1 MAIEGGPRI
10 VTDTFKALANNT
22 DRMNR
27 IETNFQNI
35 RDTLDDFSRK
45 NNGDIPNETVAKVN
59 SYLRDVELAKKQSGG
74 DILHDL
80 GKQLK
85 GGVINDK
92 QYSSLAGVLKSSF
105 RESRKVAEATLDR
118 LKNYDHVHTY
128 LASSPHR
135 HLMTGGVVSQKEIDE
150 TEAQFN
156 KAEKDWIELK
166 KQDQTDPKIR
176 EARVKMGQ
184 EKSLLQ
190 GKLDK
195 LRKELKQQNSA
206 TAKPDSPKPDPAKR
220 DSAPSSNKP
229 TETAEASAAAIAATT
244 AVETPPPLPP
254 KPASKGIEIG
264 SQIDPK
270 NLVEVK
276 PGDVANKLVKDDDI
290 YGRYIKEVDEATDP
304 KQLENLDLEIE
315 SDPYAKPE
323 LAELTINDRLVFIG
337 VTFLLRMVS
346 IMMVQWA
353 TNSEMI
359 LNLKEAFILYIILYC
374 LFVMFLTFVVST
386 NEVGMQMLLYYFDT
400 GTHGYS
406 RILFHVFVVIILI
419 PIFYVIKIPGAA
431 DTYNNS
437 TYAYKQQMVSYIS
450 MFSWMVWLFTSIIA
464 LRF

>member
-1 MAIEGGPRI
+1 MALEGGPRI

-22 DRMNR
+22 DRINR

-45 NNGDIPNETVAKVN
+45 NNGDIPNDMVAKVN
-59 SYLRDVELAKKQSGG
+59 SYLRDVEMAKKQSGG
-74 DILHDL
+74 DILQDL
-80 GKQLK
+80 EKQLK
-85 GGVINDK
+85 GGVIDDK

-105 RESRKVAEATLDR
+105 RESLKVAEQTLER
-118 LKNYDHVHTY
+118 LKDYEPVHTY
-128 LASSPHR
+128 LGGSFSPDSDSSDSYA
-135 HLMTGGVVSQKEIDE
+135 GGEREYSPDQKTKRDSLLSELQELNKIHKNERTDKQKERIKE
-150 TEAQFN
+150 INQQLHEINVAAKAAEA
-156 KAEKDWIELK
+156 AEGK
-166 KQDQTDPKIR
+166 KPATSDP
-176 EARVKMGQ
+176 
-184 EKSLLQ
+184 
-190 GKLDK
+190 
-195 LRKELKQQNSA
+195 
-206 TAKPDSPKPDPAKR
+206 PKP
-220 DSAPSSNKP
+220 DSAPSSKSTKSGP
-229 TETAEASAAAIAATT
+229 APAAATT
-244 AVETPPPLPP
+244 SAATSDKVETPPPLPP
-254 KPASKGIEIG
+254 KVVSKGTEVG
-264 SQIDPK
+264 SQVNPAK
-270 NLVEVK
+270 LVEIK

-419 PIFYVIKIPGAA
+419 PIFYVIKVPGAA
-431 DTYNNS
+431 NTYNNS